1 MDYRPSSFLGT
12 WKQLF
17 FWEGSCNRSRWLTV
31 GVVCLLCCAVCLLI
45 QRQSLRIITVRRMHK
60 NDPLN
65 KKPHTNSIHISK
77 QYQYFTG
84 CLCWIMSVLW
94 ALKAKH
100 LHQQSAFKS
109 KVANLFATIVMRF
122 SCRKKL
128 HYGYVFILLVEKVIS
143 ATISR
148 EFSRRTETETRDTS
162 QRPNDNHVASSQ
174 PCAAKRRTGQ
184 G

>member
-1 MDYRPSSFLGT
+1 MKTTL
-12 WKQLF
+12 
-17 FWEGSCNRSRWLTV
+17 FWEGRCNRSRWLTV

-60 NDPLN
+60 NDPLK

-122 SCRKKL
+122 SCRKKIAL
-128 HYGYVFILLVEKVIS
+128 WVCVYFVSRKSYQRHHLERVQPTNRNKQKRATRVRGRTTTTSPAVNRVPRKDELVKV
-143 ATISR
+143 
-148 EFSRRTETETRDTS
+148 RR
-162 QRPNDNHVASSQ
+162 
-174 PCAAKRRTGQ
+174 G
-184 G
+184 